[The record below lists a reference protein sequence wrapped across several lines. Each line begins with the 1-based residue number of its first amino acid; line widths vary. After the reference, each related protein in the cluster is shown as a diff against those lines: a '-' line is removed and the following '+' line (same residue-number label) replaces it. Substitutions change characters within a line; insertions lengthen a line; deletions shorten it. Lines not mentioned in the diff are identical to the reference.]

1 MMGLEYNTLVVLSG
15 VGLLGASAG
24 LIGSFA
30 VLRKQSLL
38 GDAVAHAG
46 LPGVCIAFLLAGQRN
61 LPLMLLGAL
70 LSGIVGMIIIAGL
83 RRWTRIKEDSAI
95 GIVLSVFPGLGCVL
109 MRLIQNSISDGSQA
123 GLESFIFG
131 KTASMTRGDV
141 YLILAA
147 AGICLAAVLL
157 LYKEFKVLA
166 FDREFGGALGWPVF
180 WLDLLLMALIA
191 LAVVI
196 GLPAVGAVMMA
207 ALLIIPGAAARFW
220 TDRLGQMLTLA
231 VCFGL
236 ATGAIGT
243 LLSDHYAKLPAG
255 PIIVLTGSGIFLV
268 SMLLGT
274 RRGIIA
280 RWIAFLRDRRALRQ
294 FRPMVHAP
302 EISLSPAQAAVSTA
316 TALEPDSG
324 QPPNQ
329 RSLRAVHAKPATG
342 ASRAAS
348 WLIPVCY
355 AAVALVAATLWL
367 MQTSAWSAWRSD
379 PSQLKLHLGTMAIGI
394 ICNSACAIVGCYLVL
409 RRMSLLGDAIS
420 HSVLPGL
427 VIAFML
433 TGKTYGVPMLLGAM
447 AVGML
452 TSFLTQTLHSLGKVS
467 EDASM
472 GVVFTSLFALG
483 VVLIEFNASGAH
495 IDANC
500 VLFGLMESAWLMTEP
515 VLGWQVPRA
524 LISLFPMLAV
534 VVVFVIVFWK
544 ELKIVS
550 FDPQLAG
557 AMGFRVAVVH
567 YLLMAIVAG
576 VTVSAFESVGS
587 ILVVAMLVV
596 PAATASLLTERLWS
610 MILWAVLLGAV
621 SAVFGYLGAMSLNT
635 NVAGMTAVVAGVQ
648 FGGAVMLAPRTGL
661 VSKWLR
667 QWSLAVRIVAEDVLG
682 RLFRAEE
689 SARAQRVVVAEPR
702 RSGLLG
708 WLAQLQLVR
717 RGYVREAADGV
728 QLTDAG
734 RAAAGRIVRAHR
746 LWESFLEANFDLPSD
761 HLHEPAERMEHFIDE
776 ELQAEIDAELAGRT
790 VDPHGKEIPAG
801 K

>member
-1 MMGLEYNTLVVLSG
+1 MIGLEYNTLVVLSG

-46 LPGVCIAFLLAGQRN
+46 LPGVCIAFLLAGERN

-83 RRWTRIKEDSAI
+83 RRWTRVKEDSAI

-109 MRLIQNSISDGSQA
+109 MRLIQNSVTDGSQA

-141 YLILAA
+141 YLILIA

-220 TDRLGQMLTLA
+220 TDRLSRMLALA
-231 VCFGL
+231 VVFGL

-243 LLSDHYAKLPAG
+243 LLSDQYAKLPAG
-255 PIIVLTGSGIFLV
+255 PIIVLTGSGIFFV

-280 RWIAFLRDRRALRQ
+280 RWIAFLRDRRALSQSRL
-294 FRPMVHAP
+294 MVHAP
-302 EISLSPAQAAVSTA
+302 DPADEPPQPAVSMPMPIEPDHGPLAAQAAIH
-316 TALEPDSG
+316 
-324 QPPNQ
+324 
-329 RSLRAVHAKPATG
+329 AVDARPATR
-342 ASRAAS
+342 ASIAA
-348 WLIPVCY
+348 WLIPIGY
-355 AAVALVAATLWL
+355 AAVALSVALLWL
-367 MQTSAWSAWRSD
+367 IQTSAWAHWRDD
-379 PSQLKLHLGTMAIGI
+379 PSELQLHLGTMAIGI
-394 ICNSACAIVGCYLVL
+394 VCNSACAIVGCYLVL

-427 VIAFML
+427 VIAFLL
-433 TGKTYGVPMLLGAM
+433 TERTYGVPMLLGAM
-447 AVGML
+447 ALGML
-452 TSFLTQTLHSLGKVS
+452 TSFLTQSLHSLGKVS

-483 VVLIEFNASGAH
+483 VVLIEFKASGAH

-500 VLFGLMESAWLMTEP
+500 VLFGLMESAWLMTDP
-515 VLGWQVPRA
+515 VLGG
-524 LISLFPMLAV
+524 
-534 VVVFVIVFWK
+534 K
-544 ELKIVS
+544 C
-550 FDPQLAG
+550 
-557 AMGFRVAVVH
+557 
-567 YLLMAIVAG
+567 
-576 VTVSAFESVGS
+576 
-587 ILVVAMLVV
+587 
-596 PAATASLLTERLWS
+596 
-610 MILWAVLLGAV
+610 
-621 SAVFGYLGAMSLNT
+621 
-635 NVAGMTAVVAGVQ
+635 
-648 FGGAVMLAPRTGL
+648 
-661 VSKWLR
+661 
-667 QWSLAVRIVAEDVLG
+667 
-682 RLFRAEE
+682 
-689 SARAQRVVVAEPR
+689 
-702 RSGLLG
+702 
-708 WLAQLQLVR
+708 
-717 RGYVREAADGV
+717 RG
-728 QLTDAG
+728 
-734 RAAAGRIVRAHR
+734 
-746 LWESFLEANFDLPSD
+746 P
-761 HLHEPAERMEHFIDE
+761 
-776 ELQAEIDAELAGRT
+776 
-790 VDPHGKEIPAG
+790 
-801 K
+801 